1 MLRSSTRSIF
11 LPSRHVIVWFYHVG
25 MSASEAD
32 MLDREEEKRDEEE
45 IEANTQQTLDS
56 LSAQREQVTSSLV
69 TVA

>member
-1 MLRSSTRSIF
+1 ML
-11 LPSRHVIVWFYHVG
+11 LPCRHVIVCCYHVG
-25 MSASEAD
+25 MVTSEAD